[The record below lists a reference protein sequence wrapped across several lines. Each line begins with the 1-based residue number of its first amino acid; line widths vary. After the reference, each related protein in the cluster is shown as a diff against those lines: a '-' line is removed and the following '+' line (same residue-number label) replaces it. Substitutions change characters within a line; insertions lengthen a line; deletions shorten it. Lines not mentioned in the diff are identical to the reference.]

1 MKHAL
6 SPEIAIFIR
15 TLELGTFAA
24 VAAETGFSSSGISRM
39 ISRLEDSLGAKLL
52 HRSTRRLALTPEGE
66 TFAGHA
72 RSILS
77 AMEAAEAD
85 VSRSMGRPRG
95 LLRVNSGTAFANHKL
110 APMLPRLLK
119 DYPDL
124 SVDLSVTDRRID
136 PLADQTDVTIRVGP
150 LADSD
155 LVAIRLG
162 TVRRVIAASPDYLAA
177 RGTPTTAQDLGD
189 HDCLLLTGFP
199 QQAVWPMVEAGR
211 RVDIAVKGAFKADSA
226 DTLLHAAIAGA
237 GIIRLGDF
245 LGTEALSS
253 GRLVPLLAGCHD
265 DDPQP
270 ITALVSPGRLAI
282 PRIRVFVDFLKAGLA
297 DGPSSGPSVR

>member
-1 MKHAL
+1 MKHTFA
-6 SPEIAIFIR
+6 PEIAVFIR

-72 RSILS
+72 RTILS
-77 AMEAAEAD
+77 AIEAAEAD
-85 VSRSMGRPRG
+85 VSQTLGRPRG
-95 LLRVNSGTAFANHKL
+95 HLRVNSGTAFAHHKL
-110 APMLPRLLK
+110 APILPRLLQT
-119 DYPDL
+119 YPDL
-124 SVDLSVTDRRID
+124 SIDLSVTDRRID

-150 LADSD
+150 LGDSD

-162 TVRRVIAASPDYLAA
+162 TVRRVIAASPGYLEA
-177 RGTPTTAQDLGD
+177 RGTPKTAQDLLD

-199 QQAVWPMVEAGR
+199 RQALWPMLEAGK
-211 RVDIAVKGAFKADSA
+211 RVDIAVKGAVTSDSA
-226 DTLLHAAIAGA
+226 ETLLHAAIAGA

-245 LGTEALSS
+245 LGTEALAS
-253 GRLVPLLAGCHD
+253 GHLVPLLHTCHD

-282 PRIRVFVDFLKAGLA
+282 PRIRAFVDFLKHGLDAPAGC
-297 DGPSSGPSVR
+297 

>member
-1 MKHAL
+1 MKQSL
-6 SPEIAIFIR
+6 SPEIAIFVR

-52 HRSTRRLALTPEGE
+52 HRSTRRLTLTPEGE

-72 RSILS
+72 RTILT
-77 AMEAAEAD
+77 AMEAAEAE
-85 VSRSMGRPRG
+85 VSQTMGRPRG
-95 LLRVNSGTAFANHKL
+95 HLRVNSGTAFANHKL
-110 APMLPRLLK
+110 APILPRLLQ

-177 RGTPTTAQDLGD
+177 RGTPKTAQDLLE
-189 HDCLLLTGFP
+189 HDCLLLAGFP
-199 QQAVWPMVEAGR
+199 RQALWPMVEEGR
-211 RVDIAVKGAFKADSA
+211 RVDIAVKGSFTADSA
-226 DTLLHAAIAGA
+226 ETLLHAAIAGA

-245 LGTEALSS
+245 LGTEALAA
-253 GRLVPLLAGCHD
+253 GQLLPLLGECHD

-270 ITALVSPGRLAI
+270 ISALVSPGRLAI
-282 PRIRVFVDFLKAGLA
+282 PRVRVFVDFLKHRLAGPA
-297 DGPSSGPSVR
+297 ESV